1 MLPRRPICGKSRG
14 KTGRRTMRFWASAVA
29 TACITVGFATAA
41 SAQTVKLGVLDTY
54 SGPFAAV
61 GEQMDRGI
69 RLYVKLHEKDLPP
82 GVKLEII
89 RRDDTGPN
97 PEVAKRMA
105 QELIT
110 RDHVQLL
117 AGPVYTPNALAI
129 APLATEA
136 KVPFVIMNAGTAV
149 ITTKSPYI
157 ARVSFTM
164 WQASYPLGA
173 WAAKSG
179 IKKVYIAV
187 SDFGPGIDSEAAFT
201 KGFTDAGGQIVGS
214 VHMPVVN
221 PDYVPFMQRAKDA
234 APDAVYAFVPAGK
247 DATALMKTFGDLGLK
262 QAGIKLIGPGD
273 LTTDDELQNMG
284 DVALGVVTMH
294 HYSAAAT
301 RPANQAFV
309 KAYQAEFGVKEDPS
323 FLVVGGYDG
332 MAAIFHVII
341 AQQGK
346 IDPEKTMELLKCWK
360 DENSPRGPMMIDP
373 ETRDVVQNE
382 YMRRI
387 EKVDGKL
394 ANVEFET
401 MPMVKDPWKEIN
413 HQK

>member
-1 MLPRRPICGKSRG
+1 
-14 KTGRRTMRFWASAVA
+14 MRLWQSAIAAAAVA
-29 TACITVGFATAA
+29 ALSSTAA
-41 SAQTVKLGVLDTY
+41 LAQTVKLGIIDTY

-61 GEQMDRGI
+61 GEQLDRGI
-69 RLYVKLHEKDLPP
+69 RLYMKQHEKDLPP

-97 PEVAKRMA
+97 PEIAKRMA

-110 RDHVQLL
+110 RDKVQLL
-117 AGPVYTPNALAI
+117 AGTVYTPNALAV

-136 KVPFVIMNAGTAV
+136 KVPFIVMNAGTAM

-157 ARVSFTM
+157 ARTSFTM
-164 WQASYPLGA
+164 WQSSYPLGA
-173 WAAKSG
+173 WAAKNG
-179 IKKVYIAV
+179 IKKVFCAV
-187 SDFGPGIDSEAAFT
+187 TDYGPGIDAEAAFT

-214 VHMPVVN
+214 VHMPLAN
-221 PDYVPFMQRAKDA
+221 PDYVPFMQRAKDSG
-234 APDAVYAFVPAGK
+234 PDAVFVFVPGGK

-262 QAGIKLIGPGD
+262 QAGIRMIGPGD
-273 LTTDDELQNMG
+273 ISTDEELANMG
-284 DVALGVVTMH
+284 DVALGVVTAF
-294 HYSAAAT
+294 HYSAAGN

-309 KAYQAEFGVKEDPS
+309 KAYKAEFGPTQEPS
-323 FLVVGGYDG
+323 FEVVGAYDG

-341 AQQGK
+341 AQKGK
-346 IDPEKTMELLKCWK
+346 IDPDKTMELLKGWK
-360 DENSPRGPMMIDP
+360 DENSPRGPIMIDP
-373 ETRDVVQNE
+373 ETRDIVQNE

-387 EKVDGKL
+387 EKVNGEL

-401 MPMVKDPWKEIN
+401 MPMVKDPWKELN

>member
-1 MLPRRPICGKSRG
+1 
-14 KTGRRTMRFWASAVA
+14 MRFWISAIAAACMAAGAS
-29 TACITVGFATAA
+29 TAA
-41 SAQTVKLGVLDTY
+41 LAQTVKLGIVDTY

-61 GEQMDRGI
+61 GELLDRGI
-69 RLYVKLHEKDLPP
+69 RLYVKQHEQDLPS

-117 AGPVYTPNALAI
+117 AGTVYTPNALAI

-136 KVPFVIMNAGTAV
+136 KVPFVIMNAGTAM
-149 ITTKSPYI
+149 ITTKSPFI

-164 WQASYPLGA
+164 WQSSYPLGS
-173 WAAKSG
+173 WAAKNG
-179 IKKVYIAV
+179 IKKAFTAV
-187 SDFGPGIDSEAAFT
+187 TDYGPGIDAEVAFT

-214 VHMPVVN
+214 VHMPLAN

-234 APDAVYAFVPAGK
+234 GPDAVFVFVPGGK
-247 DATALMKTFGDLGLK
+247 DATALMKTFGELGLK
-262 QAGIKLIGPGD
+262 AAGIKLIVPGD
-273 LTTDDELQNMG
+273 ITTDEELQNMG
-284 DVALGVVTMH
+284 DVALGVVTTF
-294 HYSAAAT
+294 HYSAAGN
-301 RPANQAFV
+301 RPANQDFV
-309 KAYQAEFGVKEDPS
+309 KAYKAEFGANEEPA
-323 FLVVGGYDG
+323 FEVVGGYDG

-341 AQQGK
+341 AQKGN
-346 IDPEKTMELLKCWK
+346 IDPEKTMELLKGWK
-360 DENSPRGPMMIDP
+360 DDNSPRGPIMIDP
-373 ETRDVVQNE
+373 ETRDIVQNE

-387 EKVDGKL
+387 EKVNGQL

>member
-1 MLPRRPICGKSRG
+1 
-14 KTGRRTMRFWASAVA
+14 MRLWASAIA
-29 TACITVGFATAA
+29 AACITVGSAAAA
-41 SAQTVKLGVLDTY
+41 SAQTVKLGIVDTY

-341 AQQGK
+341 AQNGK
-346 IDPEKTMELLKCWK
+346 IDPDKTMELLKGWK

-401 MPMVKDPWKEIN
+401 TPMVKDPWKEIN

>member
-1 MLPRRPICGKSRG
+1 
-14 KTGRRTMRFWASAVA
+14 MRFAKTAIA
-29 TACITVGFATAA
+29 AACIAA
-41 SAQTVKLGVLDTY
+41 LSSAGALAQTVKLGIVDTY

-61 GEQMDRGI
+61 GEQLDRGI
-69 RLYVKLHEKDLPP
+69 RLYMKLHEKDLPQ

-105 QELIT
+105 QELVT

-117 AGPVYTPNALAI
+117 AGAIYTPNALAI

-136 KVPFVIMNAGTAV
+136 KVPFIIMNAGTAM

-164 WQASYPLGA
+164 WQSSYPLGA

-179 IKKVYIAV
+179 IKKVYTAV
-187 SDFGPGIDSEAAFT
+187 SDYGPGIDAEAAFT

-214 VHMPVVN
+214 VHMPLAN

-234 APDAVYAFVPAGK
+234 APDAVFAFVPAGK

-273 LTTDDELQNMG
+273 ITTDEELQNMG
-284 DVALGVVTMH
+284 DVALGVVTAF
-294 HYSAAAT
+294 HYSAAAA

-309 KAYQAEFGVKEDPS
+309 KAYQAEFGAKEEPS
-323 FLVVGGYDG
+323 FEVVGAYDG

-341 AQQGK
+341 AQNGK
-346 IDPEKTMELLKCWK
+346 IDPDKTMELLKGWK
-360 DENSPRGPMMIDP
+360 NDASPRGPIMIDP
-373 ETRDVVQNE
+373 ETRDIVQNE

-387 EKVDGKL
+387 EKVNGKL